1 MALLWEHSW
10 SLATTKRK
18 SLITDHT
25 HFLSPI
31 QDELYYLSHIAVKD
45 VALKGMNI
53 MFVVDGSGLLDQLE
67 TALEIVEGFSK
78 RLSVSERHPVLH
90 C

>member
-1 MALLWEHSW
+1 
-10 SLATTKRK
+10 
-18 SLITDHT
+18 
-25 HFLSPI
+25 
-31 QDELYYLSHIAVKD
+31 
-45 VALKGMNI
+45 
-53 MFVVDGSGLLDQLE
+53 MFVVDGSGLDQLE